1 MPCIEAYREHI
12 MYTFNGY
19 CKTVIRFAA
28 INAWRDRS
36 RRRQKEISLEYL
48 TEEKFYPLGTTDEYF
63 EAPYEEHP
71 ITICSQT
78 VILTNK
84 QDHKVIGDMWV
95 YLIENDRMAKVAFRL
110 SPACQGKRLMTE
122 ALVRAVIFCFEE
134 TELQSLWADVHIQ
147 YIASYKTLEKAGFKR
162 EGLIR
167 GGKMVNTYC
176 DYYLYGM
183 IKADYIEI
191 SQSKSALR
199 EKPGKK

>member
-1 MPCIEAYREHI
+1 

-147 YIASYKTLEKAGFKR
+147 NIASYKTLEKAGFKR